1 MTMWKAK
8 IGMLQRRCQ
17 MVNRDDLMWL
27 AGYLE
32 GEGCFTISINYTKN
46 EGKSYR
52 ILVTSEDID
61 VIERAS
67 KLLVGYSR
75 ITSSKPKHYHK
86 TFYGTNVNGSRAIGW
101 MMTLYNLMG
110 IRRKKRIKEV
120 IKDWRSNIREYSMS
134 RRAIKTRR
142 DRKIALLKR
151 ETDRRIALSKEF
163 VK

>member
-1 MTMWKAK
+1 MISK
-8 IGMLQRRCQ
+8 
-17 MVNRDDLMWL
+17 DDLMWL

-61 VIERAS
+61 IIEKAS
-67 KLLVGYSR
+67 ILLIGYLR
-75 ITSSKPKHYHK
+75 VTSSKPKHYHK
-86 TFYGTNVNGSRAIGW
+86 TFYGTNVNGAKAIGW
-101 MMTLYNLMG
+101 MMTLYSLMG
-110 IRRKKRIKEV
+110 RRRKKRIKEV
-120 IKDWRSNIREYSMS
+120 IEDWRNNIREYSMS

-151 ETDRRIALSKEF
+151 KAARNNVLN
-163 VK
+163 